1 MTQPAGGTPAL
12 SIRGLR
18 KRFDKR
24 TAVYPLDLTIERGEI
39 VGLLGHNGA
48 GKSTTLGCV
57 LGQVFAD
64 AGSIG
69 VLGHDPATDRR
80 RALQRVGAIFE
91 TPCFYGYLTGM
102 QNLTALAAMSGPLD
116 RDRIAAVVDRVGMTD
131 RIHDRVSA
139 YSHGMRQRLALAQ
152 ALLPEPELLILDEPS
167 DGLDPAGIVE
177 IRRLVR
183 ELHAADGLTVVFASH
198 LLGEVEQLCDR
209 VVVMDHGR
217 KVFDGNWRDTPTSR
231 GVVEIE
237 VDRHDA
243 ALRCAIDLALVI
255 GPAPTA
261 QDTGAHRWRLAEN
274 ATVAELNA
282 RLIAAGHAVARIGLL
297 RPQLEDLYLSLRDS
311 THGNVAEAAA

>member
-1 MTQPAGGTPAL
+1 MTQPAGDTPAL

-18 KRFDKR
+18 KRFGKR

-64 AGSIG
+64 AGTIR

-116 RDRIAAVVDRVGMTD
+116 RDRIAVVVDRVGMTD

-183 ELHAADGLTVVFASH
+183 ELHAADGLTVVVAPPH
-198 LLGEVEQLCDR
+198 RRRLEHHGHRRRGEGHRPPLI
-209 VVVMDHGR
+209 
-217 KVFDGNWRDTPTSR
+217 DG
-231 GVVEIE
+231 
-237 VDRHDA
+237 
-243 ALRCAIDLALVI
+243 
-255 GPAPTA
+255 
-261 QDTGAHRWRLAEN
+261 
-274 ATVAELNA
+274 
-282 RLIAAGHAVARIGLL
+282 
-297 RPQLEDLYLSLRDS
+297 
-311 THGNVAEAAA
+311 